1 MISTVRRIV
10 IAATASLLL
19 VLAPAFSACY
29 AAPESR
35 SVVVAGD
42 ARFEFL
48 TPSLVRME
56 YSPSATFVDSPT
68 AVVQKRDWP
77 GVDVHSTQKD
87 GWLVASTG
95 AMTLRYRLRSGPFGA
110 TNLSVSWTDPAGGAA
125 HAWHPGDVDRH
136 NLGGLTY
143 SLDNISKPNLP
154 TDGTDLASPV
164 NDVIPGIEVLL
175 PPAKPGLLSRSGYA
189 FIDDST
195 TPVWNART
203 DWIEPRRQV
212 GNQDWYLF
220 AYGRDYRRVMRE
232 YAALCG
238 PIPMIPRYALG
249 AWITDFNFEY
259 FPGSAQS
266 RQPAFRRY
274 DEDHL
279 KDEITR
285 FRDDRIP
292 LDGLVLDFAWHNYGW
307 DGGFDWSPLIPHPQ
321 QLLDWLHGQGIKVS
335 LNDHPGYANTE
346 ESVVSHDDSHAPA
359 ALRALG
365 QPLPPTPSFDLAIPT
380 HWQFAIDP
388 QDRGLSR
395 HWFAAGADAPW
406 TPIEAGSPWEAQGHP
421 GYAGVAWYR
430 TSLSL
435 PAQLPG
441 ALYLVFGEVG
451 GSYRL
456 FVNGS
461 EVAHSQIQWPQR
473 VTYADVASHVHAG
486 AANTIVLRMAA
497 GKRGSGLIGA
507 SVALR
512 DVKPPPRIFFDL
524 SDKRQAAISMQT
536 LHKPLLDQG
545 VAFWWVDGG
554 SGAVA
559 MPGLDKQLWTNK
571 VFYDATEQQTGKR
584 GFILSRYGGWGSE
597 RYPAYF
603 TGDTYSEW
611 PVLAYEVAYTTRAG
625 NVLVPYVSHDIGGF
639 HGAKIDFDLYA
650 RWVEFGAFSPIL
662 RLHSAHANP
671 REGNVRMPWVYGE
684 KGMALVR
691 KYFTLRTRLI
701 PYIYT
706 YTWAAHRQSMPI
718 LRPLYLQYPKL
729 EEAYRHPHEYF
740 FGEEMLVAPVL
751 DDSGMR
757 SVYLP
762 PGRWI
767 DFFTGERHEGG
778 ASFSAHYAVDR
789 TPVFVRDGSIIP
801 EQPADLAWSDQRPLD
816 TLVVNVYGSDKG
828 SFELYEDDGVSLAY
842 RNGKYALTPMTYA
855 TTGDGVHHLVV
866 GPSTGTFA
874 GQVQERLYELRVHSV
889 DRPRSVSV
897 NGRRFDHWN
906 WEAGDA
912 TVVIKLPAQ
921 GIRDSLRVD
930 IGAGSSASVAGGGRT
945 SR

>member
-1 MISTVRRIV
+1 MTSPIRRIV
-10 IAATASLLL
+10 MVATAWLSLAL
-19 VLAPAFSACY
+19 VPAFVMCC
-29 AAPESR
+29 AAQESR
-35 SVVVAGD
+35 SVVVAGN

-56 YSPSATFVDSPT
+56 YSPSATFVDAPT

-77 GVDVHSTQKD
+77 GVDVHSTRKD
-87 GWLVASTG
+87 GWLVVGTG
-95 AMTLRYRLRSGPFGA
+95 AMTVRYRLQSGPFGA
-110 TNLSVSWTDPAGGAA
+110 ANLGVNWNDPADGAA
-125 HAWHPGDVDRH
+125 HEWHPGDVDRR

-154 TDGTDLASPV
+154 TDGMDLASPV

-189 FIDDST
+189 FIDDSA
-195 TPVWNART
+195 TPVWNAQT
-203 DWIEPRRQV
+203 HWIEPRRQS

-220 AYGRDYRRVMRE
+220 AYGHDYRRVMQE

-238 PIPMIPRYALG
+238 PISMIPRYVLG

-266 RQPAFRRY
+266 RQPAFRHY

-285 FRDDRIP
+285 FRRDRIP

-307 DGGFDWSPLIPHPQ
+307 DGGFDWSPLIAHPQ

-365 QPLPPTPSFDLAIPT
+365 QPLPARPSFELDVPS
-380 HWQFAIDP
+380 HWQFATDP
-388 QDRGLSR
+388 QGQGLSR
-395 HWFAAGADAPW
+395 QWFADASDAHW
-406 TPIEAGSPWEAQGHP
+406 TPVEAGSPWEMQGHK
-421 GYAGVAWYR
+421 GYKGVAWYR
-430 TSLSL
+430 TSVRL

-461 EVAHSQIQWPQR
+461 EVAHSRVQWPQR
-473 VTYADVASHVHAG
+473 VTYADVAGRVHAG
-486 AANTIVLRMAA
+486 AVNTIVLRVTA
-497 GKRGSGLIGA
+497 GSRGSGLVGA

-524 SDKRQAAISMQT
+524 SDQRQAAISMQT

-554 SGAVA
+554 SGAVG

-650 RWVEFGAFSPIL
+650 RWLEFGAFSPIL

-684 KGMALVR
+684 QGIALLR
-691 KYFTLRTRLI
+691 KYFTLRTQLI

-706 YTWAAHRQSMPI
+706 YTWAAHRQSLPI
-718 LRPLYLQYPKL
+718 LRPLYLQYPEL

-751 DDSGMR
+751 DASGNR
-757 SVYLP
+757 TVYLP

-778 ASFSAHYAVDR
+778 GSFSAHYAVDR
-789 TPVFVRDGSIIP
+789 IPVFVRDGSIIP
-801 EQPADLAWSDQRPLD
+801 EQPADLAWSNARPLD
-816 TLVVNVYGSDKG
+816 EVILNVYGSDKG

-842 RNGKYALTPMTYA
+842 RNGQHALTPMTYA
-855 TTGDGVHHLVV
+855 TTGDGVHHLVI
-866 GPSTGTFA
+866 GPATGTFA
-874 GQVQERLYELRVHSV
+874 GQVQRRSYELRVHGV
-889 DRPRSVSV
+889 DRPSSVSV
-897 NGRRFDHWN
+897 NGRRFDSWN
-906 WEAGDA
+906 WDAGDA
-912 TVVIKLPAQ
+912 TAVITLPAQ

-930 IGAGSSASVAGGGRT
+930 VGAGSSAQVADGKRMGR
-945 SR
+945 